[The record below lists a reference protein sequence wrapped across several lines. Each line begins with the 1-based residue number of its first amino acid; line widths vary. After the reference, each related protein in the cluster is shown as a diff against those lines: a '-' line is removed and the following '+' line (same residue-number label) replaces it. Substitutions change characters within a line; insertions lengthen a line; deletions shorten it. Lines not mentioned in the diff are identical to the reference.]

1 MDFELTEEQKQ
12 IKNAA
17 REFSEGEFDKDLVL
31 ELDENCQFPL
41 EIWKKACKLGFIGI
55 HFPEK
60 YGGQNLG
67 VFENTLIVE
76 EFCRRD
82 SSIGIA
88 LSLIDYASE
97 IILRFGTENQKS
109 AYLLP
114 ITKGETI
121 SSGGFWE
128 AEDGEEFSNIST
140 SAIKK
145 EASFLINGKKNFV
158 MNSEIANFFI
168 ILCKTDINENS
179 SHLGRSII
187 IVEKGLEGLSIIED
201 KGKMG
206 MKMIPTGDLCLKNVR
221 VPCGNMIGDE
231 NKGYDQIMNFFE
243 ESKIE
248 MAAQALGIAQGG
260 FERAMEYAKKREQF
274 GRKIVE
280 FKAIQHKLAAMA
292 LKIER
297 ARLLT
302 YKAAWSFDK
311 GEFNNR
317 LTLMAKIDA
326 SKTAVEVTREAIQI
340 FGGYGYMKEQEV
352 EHFYR
357 DAWIT
362 ELYFG
367 SRETQKT
374 MLASELLGR
383 LAVS

>member
-317 LTLMAKIDA
+317 LTLMAIDFHLWFNV
-326 SKTAVEVTREAIQI
+326 SIQHFFGIPLNFCPRSQKRNTRISTT
-340 FGGYGYMKEQEV
+340 YPHHRTHV
-352 EHFYR
+352 
-357 DAWIT
+357 
-362 ELYFG
+362 
-367 SRETQKT
+367 
-374 MLASELLGR
+374 
-383 LAVS
+383 